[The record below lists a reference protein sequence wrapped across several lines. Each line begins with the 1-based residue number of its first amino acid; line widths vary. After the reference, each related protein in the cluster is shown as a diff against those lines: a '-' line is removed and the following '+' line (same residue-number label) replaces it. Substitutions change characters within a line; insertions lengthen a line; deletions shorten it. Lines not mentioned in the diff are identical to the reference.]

1 MELVI
6 LGTAFALS
14 VGITI
19 VLTPL
24 MGNLAVRR
32 GWLDVP
38 DTERK
43 LHKRPIPAVGGVA
56 IFAGFVAGLAYITA
70 FRDQLPFE
78 LPPIPLSLAL
88 GLLAMV
94 VTGFYDDIKGLG
106 FKGKFLV
113 QIVVAYGLI
122 HAGYRI
128 DLTNVPFVPD
138 DVYTQAL
145 ISIPLTLLWIVGTI
159 NAVNLI
165 DGLDG
170 LAGGVVLIAFACL
183 AAVFG
188 LHGDLGLTVYAI
200 VVAGALIGFL
210 AYNFSPASVFMGDAG
225 SLFLGCL
232 LAVYTLSGKAH
243 ADPML
248 ALLIPVVALG
258 LPLMDTAL
266 SIVRRLAGGK
276 SVCAP
281 DSDHIHHRL
290 SRRWPQWQAV
300 LVLYAAA
307 TIFGVSAIA
316 MSMLTPLIGF
326 SVFAITVGA
335 SGAGLVL
342 LGYLRLKSFRGSEQ
356 AVAPAVAEAS
366 SSRTVED
373 VLGNFTAET
382 TPVAISSGDGHAVQ
396 DWRPEDVVVAPH
408 DPQSVDAYRRR
419 MQMLARGASE
429 SIKARSEMLSRS
441 SVVVAVEGLSVADLD
456 GEAVVL
462 DSNGGRYFGLNEV
475 GARVL
480 HHASQPRQVEDI
492 IRLVMDEYDVAPDQL
507 EQDLMFFLNRLKDEA
522 LVQVV
527 EA

>member
-24 MGNLAVRR
+24 LGNLAVRR

-38 DTERK
+38 DSDRK
-43 LHKRPIPAVGGVA
+43 LHKRPVPAVGGVA
-56 IFAGFVAGLAYITA
+56 IFAGFVAGLAYVTA
-70 FRDQLPFE
+70 LKDQLPFE
-78 LPPIPLSLAL
+78 LPVISLPLAL

-113 QIVVAYGLI
+113 QVIVAYGLI

-128 DLTNVPFVPD
+128 DLSNLPFVPD
-138 DVYTQAL
+138 DVYAQAL

-188 LHGDLGLTVYAI
+188 LHGDLGLTVYAL

-258 LPLMDTAL
+258 FPLMDTAL

-307 TIFGVSAIA
+307 TVFGISAVA
-316 MSMLTPLIGF
+316 MSLLTPLIGF

-342 LGYLRLKSFRGSEQ
+342 LGYLRLKSARTEESSD
-356 AVAPAVAEAS
+356 AASVAPAVSAQELVKFNGGMAS
-366 SSRTVED
+366 AGKT
-373 VLGNFTAET
+373 L
-382 TPVAISSGDGHAVQ
+382 VATGGDGHSASVA
-396 DWRPEDVVVAPH
+396 RPESLVVSPH
-408 DPQSVDAYRRR
+408 ETSSIDIHRRR

-429 SIKARSEMLSRS
+429 SIKAKSEILSRS

-480 HHASQPRQVEDI
+480 HHAKQPRQVEDI
-492 IRLVMDEYDVAPDQL
+492 ISLVMGEYDVEPEQL
-507 EQDLMFFLNRLKDEA
+507 EQDLMEFLNKLKDEA
-522 LVQVV
+522 LVQVIA
-527 EA
+527 E